1 MTVSESNGS
10 LSDEARELLAAA
22 PARPPRAALSVAEN
36 REGLRGQIPLF
47 GLRPALHSVRDDVL
61 GAGNRDVRVRIYRPA
76 AGELPVVVYAHGGG
90 WALGDLE
97 THDALCA
104 HLAVGAGAVVIAVDY
119 RQPPEHPFPAA
130 VLDVLAVVSSIRDLA
145 SDLQVDAAHVAVA
158 GDSAGGNLVAVAAQ
172 QVAAGTLVHQVL
184 ILPTLDTDLDA
195 WLSYRLFADGGGMTR
210 ADMEWYFE
218 QYTAGSGAD
227 LRDPR
232 LAPYRFADLTGLP
245 PATILTAECDPLR
258 DEGEAYAGRLR
269 EAGVPVTLRR
279 FAGMFHPF
287 YLYRDAL
294 SAAREAQDLISD
306 QLRAA
311 LHP

>member
-1 MTVSESNGS
+1 
-10 LSDEARELLAAA
+10 
-22 PARPPRAALSVAEN
+22 
-36 REGLRGQIPLF
+36 
-47 GLRPALHSVRDDVL
+47 
-61 GAGNRDVRVRIYRPA
+61 
-76 AGELPVVVYAHGGG
+76 
-90 WALGDLE
+90 
-97 THDALCA
+97 
-104 HLAVGAGAVVIAVDY
+104 
-119 RQPPEHPFPAA
+119 
-130 VLDVLAVVSSIRDLA
+130 
-145 SDLQVDAAHVAVA
+145 
-158 GDSAGGNLVAVAAQ
+158 
-172 QVAAGTLVHQVL
+172 
-184 ILPTLDTDLDA
+184 
-195 WLSYRLFADGGGMTR
+195 MTR
-210 ADMEWYFE
+210 ADMEWYLE

-227 LRDPR
+227 RLDTR

-294 SAAREAQDLISD
+294 AAAREAQDLISD

>member
-1 MTVSESNGS
+1 
-10 LSDEARELLAAA
+10 
-22 PARPPRAALSVAEN
+22 
-36 REGLRGQIPLF
+36 
-47 GLRPALHSVRDDVL
+47 
-61 GAGNRDVRVRIYRPA
+61 
-76 AGELPVVVYAHGGG
+76 
-90 WALGDLE
+90 LGDLE

-104 HLAVGAGAVVIAVDY
+104 NLAVGAGAVVIAVDY

-195 WLSYRLFADGGGMTR
+195 WPSYRLFADGGGMTR
-210 ADMEWYFE
+210 ADMEWYLE
-218 QYTAGSGAD
+218 QYTAGSGVD
-227 LRDPR
+227 WRDPR
-232 LAPYRFADLTGLP
+232 LAPYRFADLSGLP

-258 DEGEAYAGRLR
+258 DEGEAYAGRFR

-279 FAGMFHPF
+279 FDGMFHPF